1 MTADLDSTFMD
12 ADETSAAPTAQA
24 ESQDDTEL
32 VETHAAPTP
41 ELAWSA
47 EADTELIDG
56 GSRGRWVVAV
66 AALLVAIGAVA
77 GASLFLWVHQT
88 TAPTPA
94 ASQTPHPSAVPAP
107 PPVAAPPAPAP
118 TSTVAAPA
126 TTVAAPPQRTVLPP
140 GNADPNDHSDLFLG
154 MPTGGDLHRFKATT
168 AFLNSLRRYVGGSLT
183 GSNGIHWRRKWSE
196 LVLIY
201 RPHKN
206 SSGSALP
213 TCVRPSPRTPPC
225 RADVSHD
232 YR

>member
-140 GNADPNDHSDLFLG
+140 GNADPNDHSDLFLADAHRRG
-154 MPTGGDLHRFKATT
+154 FTSVQGDYGL
-168 AFLNSLRRYVGGSLT
+168 LEQSSEVCRRLAHGEQRNTLAQEMVGAGFDL
-183 GSNGIHWRRKWSE
+183 
-196 LVLIY
+196 
-201 RPHKN
+201 P
-206 SSGSALP
+206 SAQEFIRISVADL
-213 TCVRPSPRTPPC
+213 CPS
-225 RADVSHD
+225 
-232 YR
+232 